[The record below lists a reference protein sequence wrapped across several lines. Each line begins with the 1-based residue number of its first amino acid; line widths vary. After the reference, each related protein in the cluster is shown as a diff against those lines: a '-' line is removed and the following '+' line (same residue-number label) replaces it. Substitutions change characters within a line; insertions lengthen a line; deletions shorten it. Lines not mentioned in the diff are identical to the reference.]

1 MPRSAPIDLKMC
13 AIAYTRLPARRWNT
27 LRPVAMFLCTGSNE
41 DGIRRKPK
49 SRVDCSISA
58 ADRNMSRVPAGSLQN
73 RLCAVINFSSAIA
86 GATIGLM
93 QQMGL
98 LSVEVSETRREFMT
112 WLDFNLQGSFAWAL
126 SGHCQKGSFTRCHR
140 VCLARAVA
148 ENAVDQVLHSFST
161 TKNFNAAF
169 DAATYCPVPN
179 PALHPD
185 LSAQPCLAP

>member
-1 MPRSAPIDLKMC
+1 MP
-13 AIAYTRLPARRWNT
+13 
-27 LRPVAMFLCTGSNE
+27 TGSNE

-179 PALHPD
+179 PALHPACTLTSLPNPALHPD